1 MFQGHDSTAN
11 ALAWFFK
18 FMGAYPVV
26 QNELRIALNSGFLG
40 SKLPSAT
47 KIVDTN
53 IPYLD
58 ATCEESFRLAGTAK
72 GSVRHALVNTEIL
85 GYKIP
90 KGAEVLLNYHI
101 NHAPLPVDDSMRS
114 LSSQHARSKH
124 GDCLLGEAGRDLT
137 VFEPRRW
144 LVKDERMGTA
154 KFNAYALP
162 SLAFGGGYRGCF
174 GERESFICTYAFMHL
189 CLD

>member
-18 FMGAYPVV
+18 FMAAYPVV
-26 QNELRIALNSGFLG
+26 QNELRTALNSGFLD

-47 KIVDTN
+47 DILDTD
-53 IPYLD
+53 IPYLE
-58 ATCEESFRLAGTAK
+58 ATCEESFRLAGTSK
-72 GSVRHALVNTEIL
+72 GNVRQALVDTEIL

-101 NHAPLPVDDSMRS
+101 NHAPLPVDVSQRS

-124 GDCLLGEAGRDLT
+124 GDCFLGEAGRDLT
-137 VFEPRRW
+137 VFEPARW
-144 LVKDERMGTA
+144 LVKDERMGGA

-174 GERESFICTYAFMHL
+174 GERGSFIYTHTFIHL
-189 CLD
+189 CFD